1 MVLGGGGAVGLGAV
15 TEVGGGSVWVGGGVS
30 VWEAARAGSRA
41 ARRSAWSWRL
51 RARAS
56 ARRRAAIWGQAS
68 SQRSAQT
75 TVRSASIGSTLAG
88 AQCIP
93 LPLSRSSTTT
103 LLALSTMPLPIG

>member
-1 MVLGGGGAVGLGAV
+1 MKVLGVVRVGVRGEIEAGIAG
-15 TEVGGGSVWVGGGVS
+15 VGGVGVWL
-30 VWEAARAGSRA
+30 AARAASRA
-41 ARRSAWSWRL
+41 ARRAARRWRL

-56 ARRRAAIWGQAS
+56 ARRRALIWGQAS

-75 TVRSASIGSTLAG
+75 TVRRASIGSTLAG

-93 LPLSRSSTTT
+93 LPFRRSWTTT